1 MKYFKKYPFFYILMF
16 LLLAAFVGGVSYNLV
31 LLADKK
37 AADRQLSKSMRD
49 YKEALDADPTQKAIA
64 DSEANIKSLN
74 THLDILEKEL
84 TRAEVFKKQNATEG
98 YQLVEELRGMVH
110 EWRKKARNLDIDVP
124 ADMDFSLKK
133 YVAPGADPMPKEA
146 VAPVWK
152 QVCVL
157 DYIIGKLYAAKSEKS
172 PMGIVNIQREILKE
186 EVDKSKAKKP
196 TRAVSRRTA
205 NRKQSSSQA
214 MKGDNFVID
223 PAVTARK
230 EGSLRTI
237 AFRFI
242 FTGHTDVLRR
252 FLNELRT
259 FDAMLVVRSIDV
271 RPADKSN
278 VAGGGGGGGGQFVM
292 PTADGAGLPAQNAN
306 MAFTMPTD
314 DQLNA
319 MQPSAEV
326 PADGTVPVEGGE
338 VTSENRTPVVTD
350 NISEFSVVIE
360 YVEVVKDSPKAKAE
374 AGNGDEKK

>member
-1 MKYFKKYPFFYILMF
+1 MF

-133 YVAPGADPMPKEA
+133 YVAPGAEPMPKEA

-259 FDAMLVVRSIDV
+259 FDAMLVVR
-271 RPADKSN
+271 
-278 VAGGGGGGGGQFVM
+278 GGGQFVM
-292 PTADGAGLPAQNAN
+292 PTADGAGFPAQNAN